1 MKSVDQILRSKALQG
16 VATIAPSATVQEA
29 AALMAGKRIGA
40 LVVMADDAIVGIVS
54 ERDMARRLVQA
65 DRPAT
70 KTKVSEIMTTPVMY
84 VETTNTNEECMAL
97 MTDNRMRH
105 LPVLQRGRLVG
116 LISIGDLVK
125 DVISEQQFIIDQ
137 LEHYITGVHA

>member
-1 MKSVDQILRSKALQG
+1 MKSVDQLLRSKALQG
-16 VATIAPSATVQEA
+16 VATISPTATVQEA
-29 AALMAGKRIGA
+29 ATLMAGKRIGA
-40 LVVMADDAIVGIVS
+40 LVVTTDDAIVGIVS

-65 DRPAT
+65 DKPAT

-105 LPVLQRGRLVG
+105 LPVLQRGKLVG

-137 LEHYITGVHA
+137 LEHYITGVQV

>member
-16 VATIAPSATVQEA
+16 VATIAPSATVHEA
-29 AALMAGKRIGA
+29 AALMSGKRIGA
-40 LVVMADDAIVGIVS
+40 LVVMAGDAIVGIVS
-54 ERDMARRLVQA
+54 ERDIARKLVQA
-65 DRPAT
+65 DKPAKQT
-70 KTKVSEIMTTPVMY
+70 LVSEIMTSPVMY

-105 LPVLQRGRLVG
+105 LPVIHRGKLVG

-125 DVISEQQFIIDQ
+125 DVISEQQFIIEQ
-137 LEHYITGVHA
+137 LEHYITGAPV

>member
-1 MKSVDQILRSKALQG
+1 MQPIRVSAVFIVTLYPPAQGGGVAMKSVDQILRSKALQG

-54 ERDMARRLVQA
+54 ERDMARRMVQA

-70 KTKVSEIMTTPVMY
+70 KTKVSEIMT
-84 VETTNTNEECMAL
+84 
-97 MTDNRMRH
+97 
-105 LPVLQRGRLVG
+105 
-116 LISIGDLVK
+116 
-125 DVISEQQFIIDQ
+125 
-137 LEHYITGVHA
+137 

>member
-16 VATIAPSATVQEA
+16 VATIAPSATVHEA
-29 AALMAGKRIGA
+29 AALMSGKRIGA
-40 LVVMADDAIVGIVS
+40 LVVMAGDAIVGIVS
-54 ERDMARRLVQA
+54 ERDIARKLVQA
-65 DRPAT
+65 DKPAKQT
-70 KTKVSEIMTTPVMY
+70 LVSEIMTSPVMY

-105 LPVLQRGRLVG
+105 LPVIHRGKLVG

-125 DVISEQQFIIDQ
+125 DVISEQQFIIEQ
-137 LEHYITGVHA
+137 LEHYITGAHA

>member
-70 KTKVSEIMTTPVMY
+70 KTKVSEIMTSPVMY